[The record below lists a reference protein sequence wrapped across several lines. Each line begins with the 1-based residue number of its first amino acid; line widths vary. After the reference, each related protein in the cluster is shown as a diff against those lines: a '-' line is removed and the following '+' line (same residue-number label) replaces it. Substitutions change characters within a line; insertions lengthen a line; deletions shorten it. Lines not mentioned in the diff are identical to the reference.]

1 MRGSS
6 SAKFGA
12 VLVAGWMF
20 ACGNADRDRAPFT
33 DGSCDT
39 PGCNGSGSSNGGSGN
54 GGGAGSA
61 GTAGVGDTLSGDSF
75 ILDETIT
82 GTQGYSGVVHV
93 TAEADGGGYAETDSD
108 ELGHYELS
116 GVSQLPGWIA
126 AEATNEVDL
135 LPTWQPFDAA
145 TQPTQDLLMM
155 RQSTLDLLIAS
166 ANTTVIADASRGH
179 VLVHV
184 VEATSGAS
192 KVGVKLA
199 INPGAELVLFDDGAG
214 FSSNVDSTG
223 SRGFMLL
230 VNIPVNAH
238 PGQGVTFT
246 VDDSGQTVPVETH
259 TARGAI
265 GIFDLAL

>member
-1 MRGSS
+1 MERGFGK
-6 SAKFGA
+6 AKWVA
-12 VLVAGWMF
+12 VLLAGGMF
-20 ACGNADRDRAPFT
+20 ACGNADRDRAAYT

-39 PGCNGSGSSNGGSGN
+39 PGCNGSGNGNGGSGN
-54 GGGAGSA
+54 GGSAGSA

-75 ILDETIT
+75 VLDETIT
-82 GTQGYSGVVHV
+82 GTQGYSGVVQV
-93 TAEADGGGYAETDSD
+93 TAEADGGGYVQTDSD

-126 AEATNEVDL
+126 AQATNQPDL
-135 LPTWQPFDAA
+135 LATWQPFDAA
-145 TQPTQDLLMM
+145 SQPTQDLLMM

-184 VEATSGAS
+184 VDTNGVA

-246 VDDSGQTVPVETH
+246 VDDGGQSVPVETH